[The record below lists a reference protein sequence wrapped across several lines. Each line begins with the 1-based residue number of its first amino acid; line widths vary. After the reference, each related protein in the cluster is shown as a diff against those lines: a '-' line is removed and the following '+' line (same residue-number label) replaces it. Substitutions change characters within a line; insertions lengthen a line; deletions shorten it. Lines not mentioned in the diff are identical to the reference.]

1 MIKSTKGKNE
11 LVDKDRIAIQNASV
25 NRDSQELKMVQSS
38 DYLSSFKDV
47 FAIANCN
54 KKKKNDIL

>member
-47 FAIANCN
+47 FAIANC
-54 KKKKNDIL
+54 KKKKE